1 MAKFRFSSIVAVL
14 ALSCAVGALPSRAAE
29 PEGEEPAGES
39 GEASEEVEENVA
51 TDLESLVRV
60 VQQRPVLKAM
70 RFELNGTAGVSTAD
84 VMHDQY
90 SVTATGRFHISEW
103 LSIGATYGKY
113 FTSQSQ
119 TFRDVT
125 GDLEVYPE
133 ISRLEWYAGADV
145 SLVMFDGKFK
155 LFDDAIGYWD
165 LHALIGGGVT
175 KTSRGDAPL
184 PTGMLGLGMRI
195 FVTPWLTLNL
205 EVRDHIYVE
214 SFSAGSRLVNS
225 IVGQAGLSIFIPFGF
240 DYSYPK

>member
-1 MAKFRFSSIVAVL
+1 MAKNRFSSIVAVF
-14 ALSCAVGALPSRAAE
+14 ALSGAVGAVPARAAE
-29 PEGEEPAGES
+29 PEGEEPAVDG
-39 GEASEEVEENVA
+39 GARPEADVE

-70 RFELNGTAGVSTAD
+70 RLELSGTAGVSTAD

-90 SVTATGRFHISEW
+90 SVNATGRFHISEW

-119 TFRDVT
+119 TFLDVT

-133 ISRLEWYAGADV
+133 ISRLQWYAGADV

-214 SFSAGSRLVNS
+214 SFGSGSRLVNN